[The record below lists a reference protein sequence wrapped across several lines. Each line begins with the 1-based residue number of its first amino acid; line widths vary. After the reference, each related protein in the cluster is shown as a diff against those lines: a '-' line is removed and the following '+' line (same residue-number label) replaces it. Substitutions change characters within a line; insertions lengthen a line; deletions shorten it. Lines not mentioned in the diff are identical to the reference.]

1 MNSQI
6 QLGSILIE
14 DRPGI
19 VAALGIEIEPCM
31 QSWSLVHVDSAEALD
46 QQIRGVGWN
55 WFLMTAELRV
65 RVFGSA
71 SQMVLRRVL
80 MLIVKKQPT
89 QFFNCLEVTSISTK
103 RFLGL
108 PYTVVTAN
116 SRHIQSSWRLDDV
129 DRRRKDQRQS
139 EWARG

>member
-31 QSWSLVHVDSAEALD
+31 QSWSVVRVDSAEALD

-55 WFLMTAELRV
+55 WFLMATELKV
-65 RVFGSA
+65 TVFGSA
-71 SQMVLRRVL
+71 SQMVLRRAL
-80 MLIVKKQPT
+80 MLIVKNHPT
-89 QFFNCLEVTSISTK
+89 QFFNCLEVTNISTK
-103 RFLGL
+103 KFFGL

-129 DRRRKDQRQS
+129 DRRQKDQRQA